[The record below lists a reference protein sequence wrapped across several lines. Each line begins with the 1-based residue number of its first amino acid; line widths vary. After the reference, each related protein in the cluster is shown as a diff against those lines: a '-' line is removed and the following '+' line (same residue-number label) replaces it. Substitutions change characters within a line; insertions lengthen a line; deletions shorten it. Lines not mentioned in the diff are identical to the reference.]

1 MDVSVLAKNSGVDTA
16 HNVKINLYVNDELY
30 ESKNIENWLAT
41 DEQEMKVQYQ
51 VPENTEISKITMYST
66 VTSGDK
72 VLATSEKYSFKE
84 QSKIVFA
91 SADIEPIRYVT

>member
-1 MDVSVLAKNSGVDTA
+1 
-16 HNVKINLYVNDELY
+16 
-30 ESKNIENWLAT
+30 
-41 DEQEMKVQYQ
+41 
-51 VPENTEISKITMYST
+51 MYST

-91 SADIEPIRYVT
+91 SADIEPIRYVTEDNKTSQFALKVDLVNDGNIDYEGGDYVKFD